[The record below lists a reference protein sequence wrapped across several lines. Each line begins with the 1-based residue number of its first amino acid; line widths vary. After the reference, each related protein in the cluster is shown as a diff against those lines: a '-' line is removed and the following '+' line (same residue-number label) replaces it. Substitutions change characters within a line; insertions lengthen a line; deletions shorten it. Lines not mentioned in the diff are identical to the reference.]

1 VIKNRA
7 QLARQLPNLSSDAT
21 RQLEAIERVVAE
33 AIAETRSLAH
43 NLRPLH
49 VEQVG
54 LTDSL
59 RVLIR
64 EISQSSD
71 IHFERRLENVDDL
84 FAGNAATN
92 VYRIVQE
99 ALNNLIKHS
108 RGREAAVTLERDVRS
123 VRLRVVDDGVGF
135 DPGAARARGGLGL
148 GNIKERV
155 NMLGGTLNI
164 QSAPGQGTQLTI
176 ELPVADRPGEARPV
190 GTG

>member
-1 VIKNRA
+1 
-7 QLARQLPNLSSDAT
+7 
-21 RQLEAIERVVAE
+21 
-33 AIAETRSLAH
+33 
-43 NLRPLH
+43 
-49 VEQVG
+49 
-54 LTDSL
+54 
-59 RVLIR
+59 
-64 EISQSSD
+64 
-71 IHFERRLENVDDL
+71 
-84 FAGNAATN
+84 
-92 VYRIVQE
+92 
-99 ALNNLIKHS
+99 
-108 RGREAAVTLERDVRS
+108 VRS